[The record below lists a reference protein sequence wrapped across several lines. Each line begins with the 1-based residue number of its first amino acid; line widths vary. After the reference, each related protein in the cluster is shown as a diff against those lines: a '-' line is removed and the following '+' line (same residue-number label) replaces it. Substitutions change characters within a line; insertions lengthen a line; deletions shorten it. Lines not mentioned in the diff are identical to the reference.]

1 MDIYKKPQLGDIYI
15 SSNING
21 LCRVKIGSSTEKEEK
36 WLKDNFGKVKIHFD
50 MGKNHIYIT
59 QLDEYFNG
67 SRTKFDL
74 PMNLVGTEFQKSV
87 WNVLKDIPYGK
98 TLSYKEVAIKVGK
111 PKAARAIGQANNRN
125 PISIII
131 PCHRVIGADGSLT
144 GYGGGMD
151 AKRYLLEL
159 ESKYLKDAKS

>member
-1 MDIYKKPQLGDIYI
+1 MRELTNIYMDIFRKPQLGDIYI
-15 SSNING
+15 SSNIDG
-21 LCRVKIGSSTEKEEK
+21 LCRVKISSNMEREEK
-36 WLKDNFGKVKIHFD
+36 WLNNNFNGVKIHFGT
-50 MGKNHIYIT
+50 GKNQVYIN

-67 SRTKFDL
+67 KRTKFEL
-74 PMNLVGTEFQKSV
+74 RMNIVGTEFQKSV

-144 GYGGGMD
+144 GYGGGMN
-151 AKRYLLEL
+151 AKDIY
-159 ESKYLKDAKS
+159 